1 MNWPRAELNK
11 YEEEKEQ
18 TKKAKKTC
26 LCGRLVDKFE
36 LRGGVGDGGYVAVV
50 D

>member
-11 YEEEKEQ
+11 YEEEKE
-18 TKKAKKTC
+18 KKKQKTC